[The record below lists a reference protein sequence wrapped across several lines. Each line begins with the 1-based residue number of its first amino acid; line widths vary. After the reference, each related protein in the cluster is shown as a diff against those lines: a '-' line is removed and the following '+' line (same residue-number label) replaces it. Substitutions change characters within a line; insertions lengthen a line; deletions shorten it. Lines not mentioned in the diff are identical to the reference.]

1 MPNVSLAMLMGA
13 VMEFC
18 PDAIVSEQA
27 DGNIVIVTNM
37 NLDYKGILSPFE
49 NEFDKA
55 IDD

>member
-1 MPNVSLAMLMGA
+1 MADVSLAMLMGA